1 MAAPQQPP
9 PDGWQPPPPPR
20 DGHQS
25 ACTGTGSPPD
35 VPAHIGQPGGPNPVA
50 GHAEPVL
57 TAGMIP
63 GRRRRWIVSTVLL
76 LVAAGGLFIQH
87 VVTSQMKGHLVLP
100 GTLLGLPKYTSSAA
114 RHAGETLKNREMQGA
129 SGKLKG
135 VVAAVYGSPTGHLV
149 ALTGGGLCGTCM
161 PDPASQLKSDL
172 IAQGYPD
179 ARLFPAGPKGGAMA
193 CGTHSTLVAS
203 AIRCSWVDN
212 ETAGDI
218 LYLGGSAKGLDDA
231 AAQSLT
237 VRSVVEH

>member
-1 MAAPQQPP
+1 MATPQQPSP
-9 PDGWQPPPPPR
+9 GGWQPPPPPGYQPPR
-20 DGHQS
+20 AD
-25 ACTGTGSPPD
+25 TGSWPD
-35 VPAHIGQPGGPNPVA
+35 VPARPGEHGGPDLVA
-50 GHAEPVL
+50 DYAEPVQ

-63 GRRRRWIVSTVLL
+63 GRRRRGWIITAVVLL
-76 LVAAGGLFIQH
+76 ATGGLFIQH
-87 VVTSQMKGHLVLP
+87 VVSSQMKGRLVLP
-100 GTLLGLPKYTSSAA
+100 GTLLGLPKNTSSAA
-114 RHAGETLKNREMQGA
+114 RHAAETLKNREVQGD

-212 ETAGDI
+212 DTAGDV

-231 AAQSLT
+231 AAQTLT